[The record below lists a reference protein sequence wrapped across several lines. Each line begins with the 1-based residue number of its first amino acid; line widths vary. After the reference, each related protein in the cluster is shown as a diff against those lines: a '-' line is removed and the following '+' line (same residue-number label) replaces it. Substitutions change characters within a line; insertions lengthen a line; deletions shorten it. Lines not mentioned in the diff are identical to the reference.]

1 MGILSK
7 DTEALIAMQAAA
19 QGETPDALV
28 RRLLGGEPPHRAD
41 VAAMREIVR
50 RHRAR
55 PVLDSR
61 PLKELRDELWGS

>member
-7 DTEALIAMQAAA
+7 DTEALLAIQAAA

-28 RRLLGGEPPHRAD
+28 RRLLGAEPTHRAD
-41 VAAMREIVR
+41 VAAMREVVR

-55 PVLDSR
+55 PILDDR
-61 PLKELRDELWGS
+61 PLNELRDELWGV